1 MTAKELFRTQPK
13 VMRPRVSVVIP
24 VFNRAQA
31 VERAIASVL
40 AQTCQDFEI
49 IVVDDGSTDTTIS
62 VVKAMTDP
70 RIRLIRHEM
79 NRGGGAARNTGYRAG
94 SAPFVAFLDSDDEW
108 LPTKLER
115 QLEVFERGDDR
126 LGLVYT
132 GADRIYPDGTAK
144 RYIPRRDADLARTL
158 LTENVIGETSLGMVR
173 RSALDAIDGF
183 DESLPAAQD
192 MDLWLRLCERFRA
205 KLVPEALVR
214 VNKANQGRITVNPV
228 STTTGR
234 DRFRCKHQ
242 EKLVH
247 HGVLHLYL
255 RESGWR
261 QQRVVRDQRVA
272 RRFYMESLRAN
283 PFALPTYF
291 MFMTAFA
298 PVSWLD
304 RMAQLKNYLSRV
316 VRSTRDATRTLDR
329 LG

>member
-1 MTAKELFRTQPK
+1 LTAKELFPTQPK
-13 VMRPRVSVVIP
+13 VMQSRVSVVIP
-24 VFNRAQA
+24 VFNRAEA
-31 VERAIASVL
+31 VQRAIASVL

-49 IVVDDGSTDTTIS
+49 IVVDDGSTDATAS
-62 VVKAMTDP
+62 VVAAMTDP
-70 RIRLIRHEM
+70 RITLIRHER

-115 QLEVFERGDDR
+115 QLDVFERADDR

-132 GADRIYPDGTAK
+132 GADRIFPDGTAT
-144 RYIPRRDADLARTL
+144 RHIPRRDADLARTL

-214 VNKANQGRITVNPV
+214 VNKGDQGRITVNPV

-234 DRFRCKHQ
+234 DRFRRKHQ

-255 RESGWR
+255 RASGWR

-272 RRFYMESLRAN
+272 RRFYVEALRAN

-291 MFMTAFA
+291 MFATAFV
-298 PVSWLD
+298 PMSWLD
-304 RMAQLKNYLSRV
+304 RTAQLKNYLSRV

>member
-1 MTAKELFRTQPK
+1 MPPK
-13 VMRPRVSVVIP
+13 VSVVIP
-24 VFNRAQA
+24 VFNRPLT
-31 VERAIASVL
+31 VRRAIASVL

-49 IVVDDGSTDTTIS
+49 IVVDDGSTDATAS
-62 VVKAMTDP
+62 VVAAMTDS
-70 RIRLIRHEM
+70 RMTLIRHEQ

-94 SAPFVAFLDSDDEW
+94 SAPYVAFLDSDDEW

-115 QLEVFERGDDR
+115 QLEVFERADDR

-132 GADRIYPDGTAK
+132 DAIWLWPDGLATRHTAQQSV
-144 RYIPRRDADLARTL
+144 DLARVL
-158 LTENVIGETSLGMVR
+158 LTENVVGETSRGMVR
-173 RSALDAIDGF
+173 RSALDAIGGF
-183 DESLPAAQD
+183 DEGLPAAQD

-205 KLVPEALVR
+205 ELVPEALVR
-214 VNKANQGRITVNPV
+214 VTKADRGRITMNAD

-234 DRFRCKHQ
+234 DQFRRKHQ
-242 EKLVH
+242 EKLMR

-261 QQRVVRDQRVA
+261 QQRVVRDHQAA
-272 RRFYMESLRAN
+272 RRFYIESLRAN

-291 MFMTAFA
+291 MFATTFA

-316 VRSTRDATRTLDR
+316 VGSTRDVTRTLDR